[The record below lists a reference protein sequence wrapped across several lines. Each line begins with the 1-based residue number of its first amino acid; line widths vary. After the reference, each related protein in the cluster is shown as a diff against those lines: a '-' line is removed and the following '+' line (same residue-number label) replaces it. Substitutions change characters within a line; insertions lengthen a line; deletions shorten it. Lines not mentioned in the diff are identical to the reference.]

1 MLPITNQ
8 RAIHVPHSIAT
19 AAAIIGLIA
28 ALSWDVSYN
37 EADRPDAAGIALDHV
52 ASISAQEPEAPGE
65 TPSPQRS
72 GASEGE
78 PGTFSGLLPLVLPS
92 ISGY

>member
-8 RAIHVPHSIAT
+8 RAVHIPHSIAT

-28 ALSWDVSYN
+28 ALSWDVSGN
-37 EADRPDAAGIALDHV
+37 EATRPDAAGVALDHV

-65 TPSPQRS
+65 KPAQPRS
-72 GASEGE
+72 GASDAE